1 MAPLRCMALLAAT
14 LMLAACGAPEEVAGE
29 ALTADARTERGAFTV
44 AVTEPEG
51 GFQRGS
57 NSFTVRATDAQGR
70 PAALRT
76 ARARMPAHAHEDA
89 VATVLPAGD
98 GWRVE
103 GLVLDMAG
111 RWELSLGFALEGAED
126 SALIVLR
133 IP

>member
-1 MAPLRCMALLAAT
+1 MAPLRCMALLSAT

-29 ALTADARTERGAFTV
+29 APTADARTERGAFTV
-44 AVTEPEG
+44 A
-51 GFQRGS
+51 
-57 NSFTVRATDAQGR
+57 
-70 PAALRT
+70 
-76 ARARMPAHAHEDA
+76 AHEDA